1 MVFWKLAS
9 FICPNWTTRCQKVEN
24 WRTLFLSLGREFD
37 KKFLNMTSRC
47 TSSPVGNIRILDFHH
62 FPLSLSCWKLCM
74 TLFYNRFLT
83 TYHIIW
89 CCWNLPLQYLDNNR
103 NCSHQNSL
111 PLQILK
117 NCSNEWIFY
126 HSNADILQYSHNW
139 KQHCDP
145 HYIER
150 IWGQSILQ
158 FSYGPTCW
166 AIGIS

>member
-1 MVFWKLAS
+1 MQLSSLKYRVWGIGFLVYFKLKSYRLQKAEKS
-9 FICPNWTTRCQKVEN
+9 SSSNSIFQTGELQKSSADRLGARLNFIN
-24 WRTLFLSLGREFD
+24 LSPR
-37 KKFLNMTSRC
+37 NM
-47 TSSPVGNIRILDFHH
+47 
-62 FPLSLSCWKLCM
+62 CM

-89 CCWNLPLQYLDNNR
+89 YYWNLPLQYLDNNR

-117 NCSNEWIFY
+117 NCSNEWIFH
-126 HSNADILQYSHNW
+126 HSNNHILQYSHNW

-145 HYIER
+145 NYIER